1 MYTGLDD
8 VYEIHMYRMMNDETI
23 PMDDLLNNSEYSWYP
38 IKYNLGNNATEWIKW
53 IFYTHY
59 WKKSELQ

>member
-38 IKYNLGNNATEWIKW
+38 IK
-53 IFYTHY
+53 
-59 WKKSELQ
+59 

>member
-23 PMDDLLNNSEYSWYP
+23 SMDDLLNNSEYSRYP
-38 IKYNLGNNATEWIKW
+38 IKYNLGDNATG
-53 IFYTHY
+53 
-59 WKKSELQ
+59 